1 MVTIQEIVK
10 STYQITFDTEED
22 YDWKTISQVFAELD
36 NFEVEL
42 NSKKLLSNNESSE
55 KLLYW
60 QDLFFMEVAEA
71 EKSIAP
77 EDNVL
82 LEKIKTHPLYK
93 ENKEFL
99 SKLPVV
105 TTELGREL
113 LIDTMIDNQDADEL
127 IPDYMIENA
136 LKKKSREDLREK
148 LESWGMEQPKVQI
161 VASYEPIASYPK
173 FSKGQHKKATSYR
186 KVKNVRP
193 KSNRYKVW
201 AAIAA
206 VLIIGFFVWQP
217 NKISDEN
224 LFDSFSYN
232 DLVKNNINQVAVLDT
247 ESLDGTRGGD
257 IIFKGLSGED
267 YRNALNS
274 ILLIREG
281 EFYQAKTI
289 LSNLDLQENNQLLFY
304 LSITQLNTN
313 EEGQALEN
321 FKALAKIEGFVFEED
336 VAFQIAMLNLKFGKR
351 AEAKTQLEK
360 IIKKDGKY
368 KELAIQVLSKVRWF

>member
-10 STYQITFDTEED
+10 STYQITFDTKED
-22 YDWKTISQVFAELD
+22 YDWKTIAKIFTESKNVEKELH
-36 NFEVEL
+36 
-42 NSKKLLSNNESSE
+42 SKQLLSSNESKE
-55 KLLYW
+55 NILYW
-60 QDLFFMEVAEA
+60 QDLFFMEVAET
-71 EKSIAP
+71 ESSIAP
-77 EDNVL
+77 VDNVL

-93 ENKEFL
+93 DNKEFL

-113 LIDTMIDNQDADEL
+113 LIDTMIDNQDADKL

-148 LESWGMEQPKVQI
+148 FESWGKEKGIAAAYKPTASFPGFPTGQNKVT
-161 VASYEPIASYPK
+161 AS
-173 FSKGQHKKATSYR
+173 SKKTESA
-186 KVKNVRP
+186 RP

-217 NKISDEN
+217 TKLSDEK
-224 LFDSFSYN
+224 LFESFSYN
-232 DLVKNNINQVAVLDT
+232 DLVQSNIDQVAVLET

-257 IIFKGLSGED
+257 IIFKGLSGAD
-267 YRNALNS
+267 YRNALNA
-274 ILLIREG
+274 ILYIRKG
-281 EFYQAKTI
+281 EFYQAKSI
-289 LSNLDLQENNQLLFY
+289 LNNLDLQENDQLLFY

-313 EEGQALEN
+313 EERKALEN
-321 FKALAKIEGFVFEED
+321 FKALAKVKDFAFEED
-336 VAFQIAMLNLKFGKR
+336 VAFQITMLNLKFGKR
-351 AEAKTQLEK
+351 AEAKAQLEK

-368 KELAIQVLSKVRWF
+368 KELAKQVLNKVRWF